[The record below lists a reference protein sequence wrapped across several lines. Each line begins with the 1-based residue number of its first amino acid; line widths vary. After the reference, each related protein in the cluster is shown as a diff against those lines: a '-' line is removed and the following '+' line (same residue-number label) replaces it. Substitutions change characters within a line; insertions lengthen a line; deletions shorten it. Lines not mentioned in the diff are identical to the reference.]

1 MSRTVSQI
9 IDRNILMGATVSAG
23 LKLWI
28 DPQRTKNQS
37 LHVDICKDEDIY
49 KKYSIELPLNLASL
63 FSKCRRGHDLTHS
76 GIKPGTFLV

>member
-1 MSRTVSQI
+1 
-9 IDRNILMGATVSAG
+9 MGATFSAG

-49 KKYSIELPLNLASL
+49 KKCRTATKP
-63 FSKCRRGHDLTHS
+63 SKSFFKMQKRA
-76 GIKPGTFLV
+76 